1 MEPIETSDV
10 DLTTL
15 KVVHEQD
22 KDSSSPNDPEN
33 EMESIITLN
42 LAEQIEYQTVRL
54 LKMYKLNEI
63 SPDEVIEFKN
73 YIETRISQTHTI
85 GSKRK
90 KKSFKLIKILLSMI
104 SCYLDIV
111 NNAKDIMISDETI
124 EHILDSLRIST
135 AKYKK
140 KRQEEKICAQKT
152 HTNYAAVTIGM
163 QKLVQGLKIQDYT
176 ASSLCQIMFD
186 VLEAEK
192 DSFLSLPAMNL
203 IASIISCYPVLR
215 SSIMMDVISRI
226 PNDITAL
233 KKMQAKTVCLDKD
246 LELSLDVFL
255 ALHVIQSATYREDL
269 FKKDGELNFGGV
281 IDSYEDAMQLCMTY
295 ISEIIKRTLKYT
307 RERSDT
313 RSIFN
318 FIIEELLKARHR
330 PELSAAIKIL
340 SFITIEMFNQLSNTH
355 CNLNLKN
362 YLIEKIGEISA
373 AFRKDIRSVRENPI
387 IPSTILKTK
396 RTKHPK
402 EDSLSSM
409 CICKKGWSTSKSKML
424 QCESCFKWFHFDC
437 IGVQKESQAEEE
449 WTCDDCLISKHLKG
463 KLKEGNR
470 HQIQIVNEDIDYVT
484 SGFDRVFRELANNYL
499 VSVASAKSSRYFFM
513 STWLTSILA
522 NDASDPDTKLIE
534 HLSRC
539 WAANEKK
546 TDFVK
551 LSEAGTVK
559 LYRQLVVYS
568 ESGPNYYLLQN
579 KLLYLLGS
587 SQALTRVRA
596 LKSLANIVEVDSLCL
611 TNSNLREAI
620 FSRLRDPS
628 IAVREAALDLLSKC
642 LQDELVTEHF
652 QSILDRLKDRGS
664 SVRLRVVRL
673 LKRLIEAQPGHERL
687 VEILSELA
695 MRANDETPSIK
706 EAVIAVFSQSWLS
719 LSPRNLLSNLVK
731 VMRLLPSGDHLIDL
745 FKGIKEKSNDLMNK
759 LRDVV
764 DESMNQLIATDN
776 PEFSMLFGKILEVI
790 ANVDGSLLL
799 HAVPTL
805 HHFLI
810 PRYHSDEEHELIRC
824 VCVVIEKAAKV
835 GAKGWPNKDIE
846 KELLKLVY
854 TQGAKILTASANALV
869 VLVMNG
875 YRDTQILSQLL
886 TQCFIIMKASLE
898 QQHPQE
904 RLIPSIQRALFTFGY
919 VIHLLPYDVLEL
931 MKIEYERLLF
941 ESILDIYVQYC
952 NSEIYSIR
960 DRALE
965 GLSYTWIK
973 MPAILTKCQVILEE
987 FFSNA
992 QDGDKK
998 VGLLYIFHRLLSR
1011 VLDMINEGQ
1020 LVDSGNIVSGLSA
1033 FLDKFLGLALDEDV
1047 QVREVGVEVIRLIS
1061 QVGNLNPSLIIPTA
1075 AALLGD
1081 NSTFI
1086 RDSAS
1091 NTIMMLASKNPDLL
1105 LVNVKQIFVLAYE
1118 FQKKIK
1124 DQPRAV
1130 LPSGEFLYGKFME
1143 LLSSKKSLKL
1153 KLVSKLMKHIEEV
1166 QDYHLSYFLI
1176 EMLTCISFSTPS
1188 ELRPLLSYIDSKIDG
1203 QKHRILNLCKHYA
1216 ELEENDKSQVE
1227 VFTQI
1232 VALKN
1237 YFTALYQIKGEQ
1249 LINKL
1254 EDAGPYNEWLLEFSQ
1269 TNPHWR
1275 KKLKTIAN
1283 LITETAI
1290 TAPAMA
1296 KPKPKIV
1303 KQKAKELEFPAKK
1316 IRTIPKPVEKTLTAT
1331 DSRKP
1336 RGVSGKTE
1344 SVRKSYAGEDSDT
1357 LIISDGSMSGMSDEE
1372 DFDDDV
1378 VSDDDISEESDISYD
1393 EVIKKTR
1400 GKNDKQSIQLSAPMK
1415 RKAGEGRVTALLKRC
1430 KIK

>member
-1 MEPIETSDV
+1 MEPREMSDS
-10 DLTTL
+10 DPTTL
-15 KVVHEQD
+15 RVNIEPDQH
-22 KDSSSPNDPEN
+22 SSSHNEEN
-33 EMESIITLN
+33 SEMEAIITLN
-42 LAEQIEYQTVRL
+42 LAEQIEFQTVRL

-63 SPDEVIEFKN
+63 STDEVIEFKT
-73 YIETRISQTHTI
+73 YIETRISQTHTLLT
-85 GSKRK
+85 KPK

-104 SCYLDIV
+104 SCYLDII
-111 NNAKDIMISDETI
+111 NNTKDIMISDETI

-140 KRQEEKICAQKT
+140 KHEQEASIAQKT

-163 QKLVQGLKIQDYT
+163 QRLVQGLKIQDYT

-215 SSIMMDVISRI
+215 SSIMMDVIGRI
-226 PNDITAL
+226 PNDSAAL
-233 KKMQAKTVCLDKD
+233 KKMQAKTICLDKE

-255 ALHVIQSATYREDL
+255 ALHVVQSATYREDL
-269 FKKDGELNFGGV
+269 FKKDGELNYTGV
-281 IDSYEDAMQLCMTY
+281 IDSYEDSMQLCMTY
-295 ISEIIKRTLKYT
+295 IAEIIKRTLKYT

-330 PELSAAIKIL
+330 PELPAAIKIL

-355 CNLNLKN
+355 CNLNMKN
-362 YLIEKIGEISA
+362 FLIEKIGEISS

-387 IPSTILKTK
+387 IPSNILKSRK
-396 RTKHPK
+396 TKHPK
-402 EDSLSSM
+402 EDPLTSL
-409 CICKKGWSTSKSKML
+409 CVCKKGWSNARSRML
-424 QCESCFKWFHFDC
+424 QCESCFKWFHYDC
-437 IGVQKESQAEEE
+437 IGVNKDNKTDEE
-449 WTCDDCLISKHLKG
+449 WNCDDCLISKHLKG
-463 KLKEGNR
+463 KLKEGNK
-470 HQIQIVNEDIDYVT
+470 HAIEIVNEDIDYVT
-484 SGFDRVFRELANNYL
+484 SGFDRVFRELVNNYL
-499 VSVASAKSSRYFFM
+499 VSVASARSSRFFFM

-522 NDASDPDTKLIE
+522 NEASETDDKLLE
-534 HLSRC
+534 HVSRC
-539 WAANEKK
+539 WAASEKK
-546 TDFVK
+546 SEFVK

-559 LYRQLVVYS
+559 LYRQLIVYS

-611 TNSNLREAI
+611 SNPHLREAI

-673 LKRLIEAQPGHERL
+673 LKRLIETQPDHERL

-706 EAVIAVFSQSWLS
+706 EAVIAVFSSSWLC
-719 LSPRNLLSNLVK
+719 LPPRSFLSNLVK
-731 VMRLLPSGDHLIDL
+731 VMRLLPSGDHLIQL

-759 LRDVV
+759 LREVV
-764 DESMNQLIATDN
+764 NESMNQLIATDN

-790 ANVDGSLLL
+790 ANVDGSLLMD
-799 HAVPTL
+799 AVPTL

-810 PRYHSDEEHELIRC
+810 PRYHTEEEHELIRC
-824 VCVVIEKAAKV
+824 VCVVIEKAAKL
-835 GAKGWPNKDIE
+835 GARGWPNKDIE

-919 VIHLLPYDVLEL
+919 VIHLLPYDVLDL
-931 MKIEYERLLF
+931 MKIEYEKLLS
-941 ESILDIYVQYC
+941 ESILDIYVSYC
-952 NSEIYSIR
+952 NSSISSIR

-973 MPAILTKCQVILEE
+973 MPAILPKCFDILKE
-987 FFSNA
+987 FFSQA
-992 QDGDKK
+992 QDSDKK

-1011 VLDMINEGQ
+1011 VLEMINEGQ
-1020 LVDSGNIVSGLSA
+1020 VVDSGNIVSGFSLFLENFLS
-1033 FLDKFLGLALDEDV
+1033 LALDEDV
-1047 QVREVGVEVIRLIS
+1047 QVREVGVEVVRLLS

-1086 RDSAS
+1086 RDAAS

-1130 LPSGEFLYGKFME
+1130 LPSGESLYGKFME
-1143 LLSSKKSLKL
+1143 LLSNKKSLKMR
-1153 KLVSKLMKHIEEV
+1153 LVSKLVKHIEEV
-1166 QDYHLSYFLI
+1166 QDYSLSYFLI
-1176 EMLTCISFSTPS
+1176 ELMTCISFSSPS
-1188 ELRPLLSYIDSKIDG
+1188 ELRPLLSYIDSKIES
-1203 QKHRILNLCKHYA
+1203 QKHRILHLCKHYSD
-1216 ELEENDKSQVE
+1216 LEDNDKSQVE
-1227 VFTQI
+1227 IFTQI

-1254 EDAGPYNEWLLEFSQ
+1254 EDAGPYNEWLLEFSR

-1290 TAPAMA
+1290 TAPAVA
-1296 KPKPKIV
+1296 KLKPKPPKPQP
-1303 KQKAKELEFPAKK
+1303 KDPSSPAKK
-1316 IRTIPKPVEKTLTAT
+1316 ITMIPKPSDKHLPAT

-1336 RGVSGKTE
+1336 RGVSTKTK
-1344 SVRKSYAGEDSDT
+1344 KSRPAEDSDT
-1357 LIISDGSMSGMSDEE
+1357 LVITDESESELSEEDDFDEE
-1372 DFDDDV
+1372 V
-1378 VSDDDISEESDISYD
+1378 ISYD
-1393 EVIKKTR
+1393 ESSDESDESYDEVPASTR
-1400 GKNDKQSIQLSAPMK
+1400 RNVKQMIPLSPPTK
-1415 RKAGEGRVTALLKRC
+1415 RKAGEGRVSALLKRC
-1430 KIK
+1430 KISR